1 MHSLSARL
9 VAAFML
15 LSVLALA
22 VALVVT
28 WRAVET
34 AAEVRIR
41 EDLDRTLEAF
51 QQLSTATQDRIRT
64 VAKTHARDST
74 FKEMALTVNSDD
86 SIAGLDDGDGE
97 LEGIQSAHDVIIS
110 ADTEVFGWIDKKPSI
125 WAFFNVRKRLVFTHG
140 DDEQVGKTVDSVS
153 LLDRALHEGFAFELW
168 SPAYVRNLP
177 FTFVPTTCTDT
188 NTKEC
193 MREDD
198 LLLVH
203 AHLVTTS
210 GGENSLEQRVGR
222 PIGVV
227 LTGRWVKE
235 LQLENSLKQVSS
247 GAARFAL
254 LANDGT
260 LVTSSDVPEQARKR
274 LVEFGSNDTTRAK
287 TPANDGTPSVHE
299 DVSRGEDKEDNSRAF
314 EVLTD
319 DGLYLVREAGFWDMH
334 GTDKT
339 AIDRVFVMRN
349 LDAEIKPILMG
360 VRDWM
365 MPTAVGVVLLAFV
378 LAVLL
383 ARRLSAPLVQLEAAA
398 RQVRLGALDVE
409 VPVRGTDEV
418 GRLTGAFNEM
428 VAGLRQRDQIH
439 GLFKRYLN
447 PQVVDELIRNPEKA
461 APGGERRELTV
472 LFSDL
477 VGFTSMSEEMSPE
490 ALVDVLNGYFER
502 ATEVLGEHGAT
513 LDKFIG
519 DAIMC
524 FWNAPLPQEDHAARA
539 CLTALRLVAVVD
551 KLAPELE
558 ARGVSRLDCRIGLNT
573 GPGVVGNI
581 GSRAAQDYTV
591 IGDTVNLAS
600 RLEGAAKVYGTR
612 ILVSEETVLAARGTV
627 LARELDLLRVKGR
640 QLPVRVYELV
650 DVAGAPPPAHL
661 ARFAEGLALY
671 RARRFTEARE
681 RFLSSPEDP
690 PSRVFAARCEALSLQ
705 PLPEDWDGVFSLDTK

>member
-1 MHSLSARL
+1 
-9 VAAFML
+9 ML
-15 LSVLALA
+15 LSVLALT

-28 WRAVET
+28 WRAVEA
-34 AAEVRIR
+34 AAEDKIR
-41 EDLDRTLEAF
+41 GDLDRTLEAF
-51 QQLSTATQDRIRT
+51 QRLSHSTQTRIRD
-64 VAKTHARDST
+64 VADAHARDRT
-74 FKEMALTVNSDD
+74 FKDVALTVNSDD
-86 SIAGLDDGDGE
+86 STAGLDDGDAE

-110 ADTEVFGWIDKKPSI
+110 ADTDAFGWDENPEKRI

-140 DDEQVGKTVDSVS
+140 DDEQVGSAVDGLP
-153 LLDRALHEGFAFELW
+153 LLEQALREGFASGREGFASELW
-168 SPAYVRNLP
+168 SPAYLRGLP
-177 FTFVPTTCTDT
+177 FTFVPE
-188 NTKEC
+188 KHLLQH
-193 MREDD
+193 EDD

-203 AHLVTTS
+203 AHLATTS
-210 GGENSLEQRVGR
+210 GGESSVERPARR

-235 LQLENSLKQVSS
+235 LLLENSLEQ
-247 GAARFAL
+247 GAPGADLQGARARFAL
-254 LANDGT
+254 RAQDGALATSDKAAAPVLLKT
-260 LVTSSDVPEQARKR
+260 LASAIHEPIKETIGKDRYLLRQAVFPDVK
-274 LVEFGSNDTTRAK
+274 
-287 TPANDGTPSVHE
+287 
-299 DVSRGEDKEDNSRAF
+299 
-314 EVLTD
+314 
-319 DGLYLVREAGFWDMH
+319 
-334 GTDKT
+334 GTD
-339 AIDRVFVMRN
+339 IGRVFVMQN
-349 LDAEIKPILMG
+349 LDAEIEPILKG

-365 MPTAVGVVLLAFV
+365 LPTAVGVVLLAFV

-398 RQVRLGALDVE
+398 RQVRLGSLDVE
-409 VPVRGTDEV
+409 VPVQGTDEV

-439 GLFKRYLN
+439 GLFKRYLD

-490 ALVDVLNGYFER
+490 ALVDMLNGYFER
-502 ATEVLGEHGAT
+502 ATEVLGKHGAT

-539 CLTALRLVAVVD
+539 CLTALRLVAVVEQ
-551 KLAPELE
+551 LAPELE
-558 ARGVSRLDCRIGLNT
+558 ARGMARLHCRIGLNT

-681 RFLSSPEDP
+681 LFLSSPEDP
-690 PSRVFAARCEALSLQ
+690 PSRIFAARCEALSTL
-705 PLPEDWDGVFSLDTK
+705 PPPEDWDGVFSLETK

>member
-1 MHSLSARL
+1 MPTEPPAHPEAGARTGGAGWHSISVRL

-15 LSVLALA
+15 LAVLALA

-28 WRAVET
+28 RWAVAD
-34 AAEVRIR
+34 AAEKKIR
-41 EDLDRTLEAF
+41 GDLDRTLIAF
-51 QQLSTATQDRIRT
+51 QQLSQATQERIRA
-64 VAKTHARDST
+64 VADAHARDRT
-74 FKEMALTVNSDD
+74 FKDVALTVNSDD
-86 SIAGLDDGDGE
+86 SAAGLDDGDAE

-110 ADTEVFGWIDKKPSI
+110 ADTEVFGWRDNQASI
-125 WAFFNVRKRLVFTHG
+125 WAFFNVRKRLVFTRG
-140 DDEQVGKTVDSVS
+140 DDEQVGSTVEGVP
-153 LLDRALHEGFAFELW
+153 LLDRALQDGFASELW
-168 SPAYVRNLP
+168 SPAYLRNLP
-177 FTFVPTTCTDT
+177 FTFVPPCTPH
-188 NTKEC
+188 NEKQC
-193 MREDD
+193 IREDD

-203 AHLVTTS
+203 AHLATTS
-210 GGENSLEQRVGR
+210 GGENSLEQPVRR

-227 LTGRWVKE
+227 LTGRWAKE
-235 LQLENSLKQVSS
+235 LLLENYPEQ
-247 GAARFAL
+247 GTAGPHFAL
-254 LANDGT
+254 RVGDDLA
-260 LVTSSDVPEQARKR
+260 TSKDVSEEMRTK
-274 LVEFGSNDTTRAK
+274 LVEFRSADTSPHEETADK
-287 TPANDGTPSVHE
+287 ATPDDDLNLVTGDGRYLVHE
-299 DVSRGEDKEDNSRAF
+299 GVFRDVA
-314 EVLTD
+314 
-319 DGLYLVREAGFWDMH
+319 
-334 GTDKT
+334 GTD
-339 AIDRVFVMRN
+339 IGRVFVMRN
-349 LDAEIKPILMG
+349 LDAEIEPILEG

-365 MPTAVGVVLLAFV
+365 LPTAVGVVLLAFV

-398 RQVRLGALDVE
+398 RRVRLGSLDVE
-409 VPVRGTDEV
+409 VPVQGTDEV

-477 VGFTSMSEEMSPE
+477 EGFTSMSEEMSPE

-502 ATEVLGEHGAT
+502 ATAVLGQHGAT

-539 CLTALRLVAVVD
+539 CLTALRLVAVVEQ
-551 KLAPELE
+551 LAPELE
-558 ARGVSRLDCRIGLNT
+558 ARGVARLHCRIGLNT

-612 ILVSEETVLAARGTV
+612 ILASEETVRAARGTV
-627 LARELDLLRVKGR
+627 LSRELDLLRVKGR

-650 DVAGAPPPAHL
+650 DVAGTPPPAHL
-661 ARFAEGLALY
+661 APFAEGLALY
-671 RARRFTEARE
+671 RARRFAEARE

-690 PSRVFAARCEALSLQ
+690 PSRVFAARCEALSAL
-705 PLPEDWDGVFSLDTK
+705 PPPEDWDGVFSLDTK